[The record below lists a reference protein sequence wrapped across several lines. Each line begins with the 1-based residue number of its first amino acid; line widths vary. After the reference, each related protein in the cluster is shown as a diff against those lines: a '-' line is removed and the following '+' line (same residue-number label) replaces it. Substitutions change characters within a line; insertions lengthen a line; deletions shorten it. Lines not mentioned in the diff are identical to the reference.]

1 MFDSFGNFCQIV
13 TMDTPT
19 LPDRESVILDAAF
32 RAFAGYGYK
41 RVSMEDI
48 AQGAGLSRT
57 ALYQHFRNKED
68 IFRSLLWRYFQEC
81 LAAFRDALAQ
91 DGPAEQVLVAAFAAK
106 DGKFM
111 DVVLGTPHGRE
122 LLDAGFA
129 VSAEIAQEADA
140 QITALLAN
148 WIGARGD
155 ALGNAQ
161 EAAQT
166 VMAALKGLKFSATS
180 LADYRA
186 GQAMLA
192 RMLARAL
199 GS

>member
-1 MFDSFGNFCQIV
+1 MDHV
-13 TMDTPT
+13 TT
-19 LPDRESVILDAAF
+19 LPDRETVILDAAF
-32 RAFAGYGYK
+32 RAFAGYGFK

-68 IFRSLLWRYFQEC
+68 IFRSLSQRYFAEC
-81 LAAFRDALAQ
+81 LAAMQAALAQ
-91 DGPAEQVLVAAFAAK
+91 DGPAEAVLAAAFSAK

-129 VSAEIAQEADA
+129 VSADIARTAEAQMA
-140 QITALLAN
+140 AALAA
-148 WIGARGD
+148 WIAGRGA
-155 ALGNAQ
+155 ALGDPAV
-161 EAAQT
+161 AAAT
-166 VMAALKGLKFSATS
+166 VMAALKGLKFSAAS
-180 LADYRA
+180 LADYRE

-199 GS
+199 GC

>member
-1 MFDSFGNFCQIV
+1 
-13 TMDTPT
+13 MDQTTT
-19 LPDRESVILDAAF
+19 LPDRETVILDAAF

-68 IFRSLLWRYFQEC
+68 IFRSLSWRYFQEC
-81 LAAFRDALAQ
+81 LAAFGAALAQ
-91 DGPAEQVLVAAFAAK
+91 DGPAEQVLVAAFVAK

-129 VSAEIAQEADA
+129 VSAEIAHEAEGR
-140 QITALLAN
+140 ITDLLAG

-155 ALGNAQ
+155 GLGDAR
-161 EAAQT
+161 AAAAM
-166 VMAALKGLKFSATS
+166 VMAALKGLKFSAGS
-180 LADYRA
+180 LADYRE